1 MRLLVFVTVVGW
13 EVSTNGIMDTSLRVR
28 RRHRS
33 WPEALKREIV
43 AASLAPGAS
52 VSVVARQYDVNTN
65 MVFTWRKRYGEAPNA
80 ASVPQLVPVVV
91 TPDRMDPAV
100 PAAVAGAIEIELPGG
115 YRVHIGCG
123 VNAATLRLVLD
134 ALERR

>member
-1 MRLLVFVTVVGW
+1 
-13 EVSTNGIMDTSLRVR
+13 VSTSSIMDTSLGVK

-52 VSVVARQYDVNTN
+52 VSVSVVARQYDVNSN
-65 MVFTWRKRYGEAPNA
+65 QVFAWRKLYGEMSVVAPG
-80 ASVPQLVPVVV
+80 PQLVPVVV
-91 TPDRMDPAV
+91 TPDQPVDGTAQV
-100 PAAVAGAIEIELPGG
+100 SADVIEIELPRDYRIRIGG
-115 YRVHIGCG
+115 SVK
-123 VNAATLRLVLD
+123 AATLRLVLD